1 MTEAAVDVLVPAT
14 AAAAPSARP
23 RWVRRLLANHSVVAG
38 ALILLVFVLAALLAG
53 VLSTHNP
60 TRLAPASRLL
70 PPSARHIL
78 GTDEFGRDIW
88 SLVLYGSRISLLVG
102 VTTMLLTSIG
112 GIVVGLVAGYS
123 RRLDSVVMRVMDG
136 LMAFPDVLLAIG
148 LMAVLGPR
156 VSNVIV
162 ALVVVYTPRMAR
174 VVRSVALVTGETVY
188 VDAARALG
196 ASEARLLWRHV
207 LPNCLSPA
215 VVQATFTFAL
225 AVLTEAALGFLGVG
239 APPQL
244 ASWGTIIS
252 EGRLLV
258 REAPWLTIVP
268 GLAIVVTVVGLNL
281 TGDGL
286 RDYLDPRQPAS

>member
-1 MTEAAVDVLVPAT
+1 VSRVP
-14 AAAAPSARP
+14 RLLG
-23 RWVRRLLANHSVVAG
+23 RRLT
-38 ALILLVFVLAALLAG
+38 LVLGG
-53 VLSTHNP
+53 VLTGVVVFMALGAPWLTAEDPNRVNAVQ
-60 TRLAPASRLL
+60 RLQAPGPGRGLGSDDLGRPLWSRVVYG
-70 PPSARHIL
+70 ARL
-78 GTDEFGRDIW
+78 
-88 SLVLYGSRISLLVG
+88 SLTIGLSVMVG
-102 VTTMLLTSIG
+102 VTL
-112 GIVVGLVAGYS
+112 VGSVLGLAAGFFP
-123 RRLDSVVMRVMDG
+123 RVDRVVMRVMDG

-196 ASEARLLWRHV
+196 ASDARLLWRHV

>member
-1 MTEAAVDVLVPAT
+1 MSHL
-14 AAAAPSARP
+14 P
-23 RWVRRLLANHSVVAG
+23 RLLGRRLTLVLGG
-38 ALILLVFVLAALLAG
+38 ALTAVVVFMAIGAPWLTSGDPSRVNA
-53 VLSTHNP
+53 VE
-60 TRLAPASRLL
+60 RLQ
-70 PPSARHIL
+70 PPGPGRGL
-78 GTDEFGRDIW
+78 GTDDLGRPLW
-88 SLVLYGSRISLLVG
+88 SRVIYGARLSLTIGLSVMVG
-102 VTTMLLTSIG
+102 VTLLGS
-112 GIVVGLVAGYS
+112 VLGLAAGFFP
-123 RRLDSVVMRVMDG
+123 RIDRVVMRVMDG

-148 LMAVLGPR
+148 LMAALGPR
-156 VSNVIV
+156 VSNVVV
-162 ALVVVYTPRMAR
+162 ALIVVYTPRMAR

-196 ASEARLLWRHV
+196 ASDARLLWRHV
-207 LPNCLSPA
+207 LPNCLGAA

-239 APPQL
+239 APPHL

-258 REAPWLTIVP
+258 REAPCLTIVP
-268 GLAIVVTVVGLNL
+268 GLAIVLTVVGLNL

>member
-1 MTEAAVDVLVPAT
+1 MSGPRPAGQRLRSLVPGAVLTAAVV
-14 AAAAPSARP
+14 
-23 RWVRRLLANHSVVAG
+23 
-38 ALILLVFVLAALLAG
+38 VLALGAPWLSSADPSRVNPAERLRPPGAG
-53 VLSTHNP
+53 
-60 TRLAPASRLL
+60 RG
-70 PPSARHIL
+70 L
-78 GTDEFGRDIW
+78 GTDDLGRSLW
-88 SLVLYGSRISLLVG
+88 SRVVHGARLSLTIGASVMAGVALAGGVL
-102 VTTMLLTSIG
+102 
-112 GIVVGLVAGYS
+112 GLAAGYFP
-123 RRLDSVVMRVMDG
+123 RVDRVLMRVLDG

-162 ALVVVYTPRMAR
+162 ALTVVYTPRMAR
-174 VVRSVALVTGETVY
+174 VVRSVALVSGEAVY

-196 ASEARLLWRHV
+196 ASDARLMWRHV
-207 LPNCLSPA
+207 LPNCLGPA

-281 TGDGL
+281 LGDGL
-286 RDYLDPRQPAS
+286 RDYLDPRQPAG

>member
-1 MTEAAVDVLVPAT
+1 MSRVP
-14 AAAAPSARP
+14 RLLG
-23 RWVRRLLANHSVVAG
+23 RRLT
-38 ALILLVFVLAALLAG
+38 LVLGG
-53 VLSTHNP
+53 VLTGVVVFMAIGAPWLTAEDPNRVNAVQ
-60 TRLAPASRLL
+60 RLQAPGAGRGLGSDDLGRPLWSRVVYG
-70 PPSARHIL
+70 ARL
-78 GTDEFGRDIW
+78 
-88 SLVLYGSRISLLVG
+88 SLTIGLSVMVG
-102 VTTMLLTSIG
+102 VTL
-112 GIVVGLVAGYS
+112 VGSALGLAAGFFP
-123 RRLDSVVMRVMDG
+123 RVDRVVMRVMDG

-196 ASEARLLWRHV
+196 ASDARLLWRHV

>member
-1 MTEAAVDVLVPAT
+1 MSRVP
-14 AAAAPSARP
+14 RLLG
-23 RWVRRLLANHSVVAG
+23 RRLT
-38 ALILLVFVLAALLAG
+38 LVLGG
-53 VLSTHNP
+53 VLTGVVVFMAIGAPWLTAEDPNRVNAVQ
-60 TRLAPASRLL
+60 RLQAPGAGRGLGSDDLGRPLWSRVVYG
-70 PPSARHIL
+70 ARL
-78 GTDEFGRDIW
+78 
-88 SLVLYGSRISLLVG
+88 SLTIGLSVMVG
-102 VTTMLLTSIG
+102 VTL
-112 GIVVGLVAGYS
+112 VGSALGLAAGFFP
-123 RRLDSVVMRVMDG
+123 RVDRVVMRVMDG

-196 ASEARLLWRHV
+196 ASDARLLWRHV

-286 RDYLDPRQPAS
+286 RDYLDPRQPAG

>member
-1 MTEAAVDVLVPAT
+1 MAIGAPWLTSADPSRVNAVQRLQ
-14 AAAAPSARP
+14 APGPGRGLGSDDLGRPLWSRVVYGAR
-23 RWVRRLLANHSVVAG
+23 LSLTIGLSVM
-38 ALILLVFVLAALLAG
+38 
-53 VLSTHNP
+53 
-60 TRLAPASRLL
+60 
-70 PPSARHIL
+70 
-78 GTDEFGRDIW
+78 
-88 SLVLYGSRISLLVG
+88 VG
-102 VTTMLLTSIG
+102 VTF
-112 GIVVGLVAGYS
+112 VGSVLGLAAGFFP
-123 RRLDSVVMRVMDG
+123 RIDRVVMRVMDG

-174 VVRSVALVTGETVY
+174 VIRSVALVTSETVY

-196 ASEARLLWRHV
+196 ASDARLLWRHV

>member
-1 MTEAAVDVLVPAT
+1 MSRL
-14 AAAAPSARP
+14 P
-23 RWVRRLLANHSVVAG
+23 RLLGRRLT
-38 ALILLVFVLAALLAG
+38 LVLGG
-53 VLSTHNP
+53 VLTGVVVFMAIGAPWLTADDPNRVNAVQ
-60 TRLAPASRLL
+60 RLQAPGPGRGLGSDDLGRPLWSRVVYG
-70 PPSARHIL
+70 ARL
-78 GTDEFGRDIW
+78 
-88 SLVLYGSRISLLVG
+88 SLTIGLSVMVG
-102 VTTMLLTSIG
+102 VTL
-112 GIVVGLVAGYS
+112 VGSVLGLAAGFFP
-123 RRLDSVVMRVMDG
+123 RVDRVVMRVMDG

-174 VVRSVALVTGETVY
+174 VVRSVAMVTGETVY

-196 ASEARLLWRHV
+196 ASDARLLWRHV

>member
-1 MTEAAVDVLVPAT
+1 MSGVP
-14 AAAAPSARP
+14 RLLG
-23 RWVRRLLANHSVVAG
+23 RRLT
-38 ALILLVFVLAALLAG
+38 LVLGG
-53 VLSTHNP
+53 VLTGVVVVMAIGAPWLTSADPSRVNAVE
-60 TRLAPASRLL
+60 RLQAPGPGRGLGSDDLGRPLWSRVVYG
-70 PPSARHIL
+70 ARL
-78 GTDEFGRDIW
+78 
-88 SLVLYGSRISLLVG
+88 SLTIGLSVMVG
-102 VTTMLLTSIG
+102 VTL
-112 GIVVGLVAGYS
+112 VGSVLGLAAGFFP
-123 RRLDSVVMRVMDG
+123 RIDRVVMRVMDG

-174 VVRSVALVTGETVY
+174 VIRSVALVTGETVY

-196 ASEARLLWRHV
+196 ASDARLLWRHV
-207 LPNCLSPA
+207 FPNCLSPA

>member
-1 MTEAAVDVLVPAT
+1 VSGVP
-14 AAAAPSARP
+14 RLLG
-23 RWVRRLLANHSVVAG
+23 RRLT
-38 ALILLVFVLAALLAG
+38 LVLGG
-53 VLSTHNP
+53 VLTGVVVVMAIGAPWLTSADPSRVNAVE
-60 TRLAPASRLL
+60 RLQAPGPGRGLGSDDLGRPLWSRVVYG
-70 PPSARHIL
+70 ARL
-78 GTDEFGRDIW
+78 
-88 SLVLYGSRISLLVG
+88 SLTIGLSVMVG
-102 VTTMLLTSIG
+102 VTL
-112 GIVVGLVAGYS
+112 VGSVLGLAAGFFP
-123 RRLDSVVMRVMDG
+123 RIDRVVMRVMDG

-174 VVRSVALVTGETVY
+174 VIRSVALVTGETVY

-196 ASEARLLWRHV
+196 ASDARLLWRHV
-207 LPNCLSPA
+207 FPNCLSPA

>member
-1 MTEAAVDVLVPAT
+1 MSRVP
-14 AAAAPSARP
+14 
-23 RWVRRLLANHSVVAG
+23 RRLGRRLTLALG
-38 ALILLVFVLAALLAG
+38 G
-53 VLSTHNP
+53 VLTGAVVFLAIGAPWLTAEDPNRVNAVP
-60 TRLAPASRLL
+60 RLQAPGAGRGLGSDDLGRPLWSRVVYG
-70 PPSARHIL
+70 ARL
-78 GTDEFGRDIW
+78 
-88 SLVLYGSRISLLVG
+88 SLTIGLSVMVG
-102 VTTMLLTSIG
+102 VTLAGSALGLT
-112 GIVVGLVAGYS
+112 AGFFP
-123 RRLDSVVMRVMDG
+123 RADRVVMRVMDG

-196 ASEARLLWRHV
+196 ASDARLLWRHV

-286 RDYLDPRQPAS
+286 RDYLDPRQPVS

>member
-1 MTEAAVDVLVPAT
+1 MSGVP
-14 AAAAPSARP
+14 RLLG
-23 RWVRRLLANHSVVAG
+23 RRLT
-38 ALILLVFVLAALLAG
+38 LVLGG
-53 VLSTHNP
+53 VLTGVVVVMAIGAPWLTSADPSRVNAVE
-60 TRLAPASRLL
+60 RLQAPGPGRGLGSDDLGRPLWSRVVYG
-70 PPSARHIL
+70 ARL
-78 GTDEFGRDIW
+78 
-88 SLVLYGSRISLLVG
+88 SLTIGLSVMVG
-102 VTTMLLTSIG
+102 VTL
-112 GIVVGLVAGYS
+112 VGSVLGLAAGFFP
-123 RRLDSVVMRVMDG
+123 RIDRVVMRVMDG

-162 ALVVVYTPRMAR
+162 ALV
-174 VVRSVALVTGETVY
+174 TGESVY

-196 ASEARLLWRHV
+196 ASDARLLWRHV
-207 LPNCLSPA
+207 LPNCLGPA

>member
-1 MTEAAVDVLVPAT
+1 MSRVP
-14 AAAAPSARP
+14 RLLG
-23 RWVRRLLANHSVVAG
+23 RRLTLMLG
-38 ALILLVFVLAALLAG
+38 G
-53 VLSTHNP
+53 VLTGVVVFMAIGAPWLTAEDPNRVNAVQ
-60 TRLAPASRLL
+60 RLQAPGAGRGLGSDDLGRPLWSRVVYG
-70 PPSARHIL
+70 ARL
-78 GTDEFGRDIW
+78 
-88 SLVLYGSRISLLVG
+88 SLTIGLSVMVG
-102 VTTMLLTSIG
+102 VTL
-112 GIVVGLVAGYS
+112 VGSALGLAAGFFP
-123 RRLDSVVMRVMDG
+123 RVDRVVMRVMDG

-196 ASEARLLWRHV
+196 ASDARLLWRHV

-239 APPQL
+239 APPEL

-286 RDYLDPRQPAS
+286 RDYLDPRQPAG

>member
-1 MTEAAVDVLVPAT
+1 MSRA
-14 AAAAPSARP
+14 
-23 RWVRRLLANHSVVAG
+23 RRLLGRRLNLLMG
-38 ALILLVFVLAALLAG
+38 ALLTGMVVFMAVGAPWLTSVDPSRVNAVPRLQAPGAG
-53 VLSTHNP
+53 RGLGSDDLGRPLWSRVVYGARLSLTIG
-60 TRLAPASRLL
+60 LS
-70 PPSARHIL
+70 
-78 GTDEFGRDIW
+78 
-88 SLVLYGSRISLLVG
+88 VMVG
-102 VTTMLLTSIG
+102 VTLVG
-112 GIVVGLVAGYS
+112 GALGLATGFFP
-123 RRLDSVVMRVMDG
+123 RIDRVVMRVMDG

-156 VSNVIV
+156 VSNVII

-174 VVRSVALVTGETVY
+174 VVRSVALVTGGTVY

-196 ASEARLLWRHV
+196 ASDARLLWRHV

-268 GLAIVVTVVGLNL
+268 GLTIVATVVGLNL